1 MSFSDPANLV
11 LLEQYH
17 AQWQKDPASV
27 PEVWRAFF
35 QGFNF
40 GGGGKPDEQ
49 HTNAQVGVL
58 RLVFAHRD
66 LGHRSAHL
74 DPLNGPPPV
83 IPELTLEFN
92 GLTEAHLDQQFGSN
106 FKSLQHATLRE
117 ILAALRQSYCGMIGY
132 EYMHIQD
139 PKIRGW
145 LQERIEPRRSQPN
158 MTREQKIKILHDLH
172 DSELFEKFLH
182 NRFLGQKRFSL
193 EGAETLIP
201 LLNAFVDRAPDFGVS
216 EYVLG
221 MAHRGRLNVLA
232 NVLHK
237 PLVDVF
243 AEFEDYFRDDTADGD
258 GDVKY
263 HLGFASDVMVRGH
276 LLHLTLTP
284 NPSHLEAVNS
294 VVEGRTRAKQEQ
306 FHDSQRKRGIPL
318 LIHGDAAFSGQG
330 SVYETLNLSN
340 LDGYTTGGTLHVVI
354 NNQIGFTTSPHNGR
368 SSQYC
373 TDVAKTIQA
382 PIFHVNAEDPE
393 TVVFIAE
400 LALEFRQT
408 FGCDVF
414 IDMYC
419 YRKRGHNEGDEPSFT
434 QPLMYRK
441 IASRPSATKVYTDKL
456 IHDEVLNE
464 EESQLIDQ
472 VFEMKLDR
480 TQKELKS
487 QPPRPR
493 GMPRFEGRWKGL
505 QLRYA
510 HDPVATG
517 VPLETLRQIGEALCH
532 KPENLTLHRK
542 IFDPD
547 TKSDGPSE
555 RKSLFGRHLDMVQ
568 GREKVDWGF
577 AEALAFGSLLVE
589 KIPIR
594 LSGQDSGRGTFS
606 QRHAVLVDQETGE
619 CYVPLDHLGP
629 EQAPFAV
636 YDSPLS
642 EFALL
647 GFEFGYTL
655 DSPNTLV
662 LWEAQFGDFANGG
675 QVIVDQFIAS
685 SESKWQRSSGLVLL
699 LPHGY
704 EGQGPEHSSARLE
717 RFLQLCA
724 DDNIQVVNTT
734 APAQYFHLLRRQV
747 KRNFRKPLII
757 MTPKSLLRHPLAKS
771 ALNEFTTGHFREVLD
786 DPTADANKVRRV
798 VLCSGKIY
806 YDFLFDAEQKDAEKA
821 RRKIPAD
828 VAIVRVEQFYPFPE
842 EQLQQVLR
850 RYRKATEYVWAQ
862 EEPQNMGGWA
872 FMEPRL
878 RALEINVQFVG
889 RDASSSPATGSHR
902 IHVREQKEIVEVAL
916 DGPVPH
922 VVRAVRVPEAP
933 PPGSDKVAA
942 MQK

>member
-1 MSFSDPANLV
+1 MSFSDPANLA
-11 LLEQYH
+11 LLEEYQR
-17 AQWQKDPASV
+17 QWAKDPASV

-35 QGFNF
+35 EGFQF
-40 GGGGKPDEQ
+40 GGGGRPDEE

-74 DPLNGPPPV
+74 DPLNPAPAV

-92 GLTEAHLDQQFGSN
+92 GLTEAHLDRAFGSN
-106 FKSLQHATLRE
+106 FKSLEHTTLRTLLE
-117 ILAALRQSYCGMIGY
+117 AVRQTYCGMIGY
-132 EYMHIQD
+132 EYLHIQD
-139 PKIRGW
+139 PKIRNW

-158 MTREQKIKILHDLH
+158 MSREQKIKILHDLH
-172 DSELFEKFLH
+172 DAELFEKFLH

-237 PLVDVF
+237 PLLELF
-243 AEFEDYFRDDTADGD
+243 AEFEDYFRDESADGD

-284 NPSHLEAVNS
+284 NPSHLEAVNP

-306 FHDSQRKRGIPL
+306 FQDQERKRGIPL

-340 LDGYTTGGTLHVVI
+340 LDGYTTGGTLHVII
-354 NNQIGFTTSPHNGR
+354 NNQIGFTTSPRDAR
-368 SSQYC
+368 STQYC
-373 TDVAKTIQA
+373 TDVGKTIQA

-408 FGCDVF
+408 FGRDVF

-434 QPLMYRK
+434 QPVMYRK
-441 IASRPSATKVYTDKL
+441 IAERPSATKVYTDKL
-456 IHDEVLNE
+456 VQANVLND

-487 QPPRPR
+487 RPPQARFIS
-493 GMPRFEGRWKGL
+493 RFEGRWKGL
-505 QLRYA
+505 QMRYS
-510 HDPVATG
+510 HEPVATG
-517 VPLETLRQIGEALCH
+517 VPVETLRKIGEALTR
-532 KPENLTLHRK
+532 PPDNFTLHRK
-542 IFDPD
+542 IYDPNS
-547 TKSDGPSE
+547 KSEGSSA
-555 RKSLFGRHLDMVQ
+555 RRSLFERHIEMIEGRD
-568 GREKVDWGF
+568 KVDWGF

-589 KIPIR
+589 KVPIR
-594 LSGQDSGRGTFS
+594 LSGQDTSRGTFS
-606 QRHAVLVDQETGE
+606 QRHDVLVDQETGE
-619 CYVPLDHLGP
+619 RYVPLNHLDP

-655 DSPNTLV
+655 DSPQALV

-675 QVIVDQFIAS
+675 EVIIDQFIAS

-724 DDNIQVVNTT
+724 EDNMQVANATT
-734 APAQYFHLLRRQV
+734 PAQYFHVLRRQV

-771 ALNEFTTGHFREVLD
+771 ALADFTSGNFREVLD
-786 DPTADANKVRRV
+786 DANADANKVRRV
-798 VLCSGKIY
+798 VLCSGKLY
-806 YDFLFDAEQKDAEKA
+806 YDFLFDAEQRDAEKS
-821 RRKIPAD
+821 RRQIPAD
-828 VAIVRVEQFYPFPE
+828 VAIVRVEQFYPFPD
-842 EQLQQVLR
+842 EQLQQTLR

-878 RALEINVQFVG
+878 RAMEINVQYVG

-916 DGPVPH
+916 DGQVPH
-922 VVRAVRVPEAP
+922 LVRAVRAQEAP
-933 PPGSDKVAA
+933 PPGEDKVAA
-942 MQK
+942 IQK